1 MLPNITDKKTGQ
13 FSERSP
19 GSERGF
25 GLKPHNELSDEELVK
40 LFVQTKDESAFNE
53 LVSRYGDRIFRLAL
67 RITHDPNDAEEVLQE
82 VFLTLVGKLD
92 TFRQESKFSTWLY
105 RVATNASYMLIRSEK
120 RKQENELNI
129 EDYKPYNESG
139 KLEGIQVKDWS
150 DRPDEALLGWESR
163 EIIEQAVN
171 DLPLPYRVVF
181 QLRDVEGLTNEEVA
195 KVLGLTLPAVKSRVL
210 RARLFLRDKLSDYFY
225 DFKK

>member
-1 MLPNITDKKTGQ
+1 MLPTTADKKIVQ
-13 FSERSP
+13 FSERFP
-19 GSERGF
+19 GSENGF
-25 GLKPHNELSDEELVK
+25 VLKSYNELSDEELVK
-40 LFVQTKDESAFNE
+40 IFVQTKDESAFNE
-53 LVSRYGDRIFRLAL
+53 LVSRYGDRIFRMAL

-82 VFLTLVGKLD
+82 VFLTMVGKLG

-105 RVATNASYMLIRSEK
+105 RVTANASYMLIRSEK
-120 RKQENELNI
+120 RKQENELDI

-150 DRPDEALLGWESR
+150 DRPDEALLSWESR
-163 EIIEQAVN
+163 EIIERAVN

-210 RARLFLRDKLSDYFY
+210 RARLFLRDKLSNYFY
-225 DFKK
+225 DYKE

>member
-1 MLPNITDKKTGQ
+1 MLPTTADKKTAR
-13 FSERSP
+13 FSERFP
-19 GSERGF
+19 GSEKGF
-25 GLKPHNELSDEELVK
+25 GLKSYNELSDEELVK
-40 LFVQTKDESAFNE
+40 IFVQTKDESAFNE

-105 RVATNASYMLIRSEK
+105 RVTTNASYMLIRSEK
-120 RKQENELNI
+120 RKQENELDI

-150 DRPDEALLGWESR
+150 DRPDEALLSWESK
-163 EIIEQAVN
+163 EIIERAVN

-195 KVLGLTLPAVKSRVL
+195 KVLGLSLPAVKSRVL